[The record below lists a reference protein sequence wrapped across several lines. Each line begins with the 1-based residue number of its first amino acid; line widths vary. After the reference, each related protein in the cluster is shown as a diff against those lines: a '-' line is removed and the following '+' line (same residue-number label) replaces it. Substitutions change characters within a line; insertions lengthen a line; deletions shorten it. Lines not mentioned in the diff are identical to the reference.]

1 MGKIIALLGRSASGK
16 DTLLGKLIT
25 DLSFNRVLPVTTRPI
40 RPGEADG
47 VTYRFLTVA
56 DFKQKEANGEFIETR
71 SYNTLYNGNPDV
83 WHYATSRD
91 SIDLSRGNYAAI
103 VDLNALDALR
113 REFEKDLLAVYVT
126 VPEDIR
132 RTRCMSRGDFSREE
146 WERREADDDKKYT
159 KEILSEKIDLTV
171 ENLDINVTFEKLKD
185 FLSQNGCI

>member
-25 DLSFNRVLPVTTRPI
+25 ELSFNRVLPITTRPI
-40 RPGEADG
+40 RPGEVDG
-47 VTYRFLTVA
+47 VTYRFLSVA

-83 WHYATSRD
+83 WYYATSRD

-113 REFEKDLLAVYVT
+113 REFAKDLLAVYVT

-132 RTRCMSRGDFSREE
+132 RARCMSRGDFSREE

-159 KEILSEKIDLTV
+159 DEVLREKLDFTV
-171 ENLDINVTFEKLKD
+171 ENIDVETTFENLKG
-185 FLSQNGCI
+185 FLSRNECI

>member
-83 WHYATSRD
+83 WYYATSRD

-103 VDLNALDALR
+103 VDLKALNALR
-113 REFEKDLLAVYVT
+113 REFKKDLLAVYVT

-132 RTRCMSRGDFSREE
+132 RKRCMSRGDFSREE
-146 WERREADDDKKYT
+146 WERREADDEKKYT
-159 KEILSEKIDLTV
+159 DEVLRKKIDFTV
-171 ENLDINVTFEKLKD
+171 ENIDVETTFKNLKN

>member
-83 WHYATSRD
+83 WYYATSRD

-132 RTRCMSRGDFSREE
+132 RKRCMSRGDFSREE

-159 KEILSEKIDLTV
+159 DEALSQKIDFTV
-171 ENLDINVTFEKLKD
+171 ENIDVDSTFENLKN
-185 FLSQNGCI
+185 FLAQNGCI

>member
-1 MGKIIALLGRSASGK
+1 MSKIIALLGRSASGK

-40 RPGEADG
+40 RPGETDG
-47 VTYRFLTVA
+47 VTYRFLSVA

-83 WHYATSRD
+83 WYYATSRE

-113 REFEKDLLAVYVT
+113 REFGEDLLAVYVT
-126 VPEDIR
+126 VPEEIR